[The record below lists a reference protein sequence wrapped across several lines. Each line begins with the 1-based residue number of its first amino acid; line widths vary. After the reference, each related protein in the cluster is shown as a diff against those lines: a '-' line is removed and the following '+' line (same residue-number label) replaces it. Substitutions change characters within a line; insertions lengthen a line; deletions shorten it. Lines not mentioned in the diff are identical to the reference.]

1 LPAGFFATSSKP
13 ALQPTQVVAD
23 HQRMA
28 YRIAYSVLRNHSDAE
43 DAAQETFLR
52 VFRAGHDLSGIVDIK
67 AWVARIAW
75 HAAIDHKR
83 RSRNAAAEVPVED
96 LVRGVDTLRHQ
107 GKSPEEIAANG
118 QMQRLLSQLIEALPE
133 KLRQALQL
141 STVEELEHR
150 EIAAAM
156 GITEAAVRA
165 RLFQARQKLREKL
178 DRLLG
183 AGS

>member
-1 LPAGFFATSSKP
+1 MELDTTLPAGFFANSSKAASDQAKAP
-13 ALQPTQVVAD
+13 AQVVAD

-52 VFRAGHDLSGIVDIK
+52 VFRAGHDLGAILDIK

-75 HAAIDHKR
+75 NAALDHKR
-83 RSRNAAAEVPVED
+83 RSRNAAAEVPAED
-96 LVRGVDTLRHQ
+96 LARGVDALRHQ

-118 QMQRLLSQLIEALPE
+118 QMQRLLSQLIETLPE
-133 KLRQALQL
+133 KLRQPLQL

-156 GITEAAVRA
+156 G
-165 RLFQARQKLREKL
+165 
-178 DRLLG
+178 
-183 AGS
+183 